1 MNTRNCKMKLFTFIF
16 SLLVISGIDPV
27 SAQSMVTKDSTLV
40 SRDSATVS
48 IKSDKMPYISHFN
61 SWDIG
66 VHIGLTY
73 PNTDIA
79 ASTIT
84 SSNVKHEL
92 AFGLDVTKFLTHS
105 FAFQG
110 RFMMGQ
116 MSGVD
121 GNKPQYRYNTDV
133 HYDITLNA
141 YFQLG
146 NVAFLKRTPN
156 LAIYGA
162 VGAGV
167 INYTPHVYLDG
178 GKDELTGIYSQ
189 YQQAYDTVDYSN
201 TSELIIPFSVGV
213 KYRIA
218 KQFSLNAE
226 YSLRTTNSDRMDGW
240 YKLLSEDDDYS
251 YLSLGLTY
259 HIGRK
264 EHVAEWYNPLYNM
277 YADLY
282 DMKDKMDLMTK
293 DGDKDGVADYF
304 DREPET
310 PVGFKVYGDGTSI
323 DSDGDGVP
331 DFNDAEPFSP
341 KLAVVD
347 ASGREIDSDGD
358 GVPDA
363 RDMEPNTPKG
373 ALVATGGQ
381 TIQNGPGVA
390 KGGGS
395 SIMASSGYLP
405 SIFFALDSYEIQ
417 KKYDETLASIAL
429 VMKKNPDLKFILT
442 GNCDVRASVE
452 YNTKLGLKR
461 AEAVKKHL
469 VKRYNID
476 ASRLSTTTLGKT
488 DPITG
493 TQPMNRRVDL
503 AVDDK

>member
-1 MNTRNCKMKLFTFIF
+1 MKQFTFIF
-16 SLLVISGIDPV
+16 SLLVISSIGPL
-27 SAQSMVTKDSTLV
+27 SAQSTVAKNNGTVVTK
-40 SRDSATVS
+40 DSATVS

-61 SWDIG
+61 NWDIAA
-66 VHIGLTY
+66 HIGITY

-79 ASTIT
+79 ASTLT
-84 SSNVKHEL
+84 AENVKREI
-92 AFGLDVTKFLTHS
+92 AFGLDISKFLTHS
-105 FAFQG
+105 FALQG
-110 RFMMGQ
+110 RFMTGKL
-116 MSGVD
+116 SGVD
-121 GNKPQYRYNTDV
+121 SNKPQYRYHTDI

-146 NVAFLKRTPN
+146 NVSFLKRTPN
-156 LAIYGA
+156 LAIYGSL
-162 VGAGV
+162 GAG
-167 INYTPHVYLDG
+167 IISYTPHVSIDG
-178 GKDELTGIYSQ
+178 GKTELSGIYSQ
-189 YQQAYDTVDYSN
+189 YLDPLDTMNYANSD
-201 TSELIIPFSVGV
+201 ELIIPLSFGV

-218 KQFSLNAE
+218 KHFSLNAE
-226 YSLRTTNSDRMDGW
+226 YSLRYTTHDKLDGW
-240 YKLLSEDDDYS
+240 NKLLSENDDYS
-251 YLSLGLTY
+251 YLNLGLTY
-259 HIGRK
+259 HIGK
-264 EHVAEWYNPLYNM
+264 KQHTAEWFNPLNSV

-282 DMKDKMDLMTK
+282 DMKDKVDLMTR
-293 DGDKDGVADYF
+293 DGDQDGVADFF

-310 PVGFKVYGDGTSI
+310 PVGVKVYGDGTSI

-347 ASGREIDSDGD
+347 ASGRELDSDGD

-363 RDMEPNTPKG
+363 RDLEPNTPKG

-381 TIQNGPGVA
+381 TIQNGPGVV
-390 KGGGS
+390 KGGES

-405 SIFFALDSYEIQ
+405 SIFFALDSYEIN

-442 GNCDVRASVE
+442 GNCDLRASVE
-452 YNTKLGLKR
+452 YNTKLGLNR

-476 ASRLSTTTLGKT
+476 PSRLSTTTLGKT
-488 DPITG
+488 EPITG

-503 AVDDK
+503 TVDDK